1 MQEVSPM
8 KKVTQI
14 LLCIS
19 LIALAFVV
27 GLFVFR
33 NHGSRIVRI
42 TDYIPPTITSA
53 EKGFCPIDIN
63 TADVAAL
70 MTVPGIGEAYA
81 QRIVDYRREHGAF
94 TAITDL
100 LNVPGIGQK
109 RLDAIT
115 QYITI
120 GGSDENTGCR

>member
-1 MQEVSPM
+1 M

-14 LLCIS
+14 LLCTS
-19 LIALAFVV
+19 LMALALMV
-27 GLFVFR
+27 GLFLFR

-42 TDYIPPTITSA
+42 TDYIPPTKTSA

-63 TADVAAL
+63 TADVATL
-70 MTVPGIGEAYA
+70 MTIPGIGEAYA
-81 QRIVDYRREHGAF
+81 QRIVDYRQKHGDF
-94 TAITDL
+94 TTITDL
-100 LNVPGIGQK
+100 LNAPGIGQK

-120 GGSDENTGCR
+120 GGSNENTGCR

>member
-1 MQEVSPM
+1 M

-14 LLCIS
+14 LLCTS
-19 LIALAFVV
+19 IAVLAFTV
-27 GLFVFR
+27 GLFLYR

-42 TDYIPPTITSA
+42 TDYIPPTQTAA
-53 EKGFCPIDIN
+53 ETVFSPIDIN

-81 QRIVDYRREHGAF
+81 QRIVDYRQKHGEF
-94 TAITDL
+94 TAVTDL

-109 RLDAIT
+109 RLDAII